1 MIPRGTPDIG
11 WRDLA
16 AGLLGCVWSDRPER
30 VQRRVEAR
38 WSAEQTVA
46 CLSVRSGL
54 DLLLQALALPRGS
67 ELIVSAITIPDM
79 ITIIERHGLTP
90 VPVDL
95 DPATLGVDP
104 ARLAQAIGP
113 RTRAI
118 LVAHLFGSR
127 MPLAPA
133 VRLARQHGLLLIED
147 CAQAYDG
154 AYRGDPDSD
163 ACLFSFGPI
172 KTATALGG
180 ALVHCQDAA
189 LAARLRQLQARY
201 PRQPRWLF
209 VRRIARFAALKLLAH
224 PQRFAVFVALCRL
237 RRRNHD
243 QLINEA
249 VRGFAGQNLLA
260 RIRLQPSAALL
271 QLLERRL
278 RQFDPA
284 RIEARAAFARR
295 VLAQIPAVARPGAA
309 AERHT
314 HWVLPIES
322 DDPETLTRVLWAH
335 GFDATRKA
343 SSLTVVPPPDQ
354 RTPDPLNARRLLA
367 RLVYLPM
374 YPQLGARDL
383 LRLGQIVRD
392 VERAPQLDPP
402 VLASAVDR

>member
-16 AGLLGCVWSDRPER
+16 AGLLGCVWSDPPER

-38 WSAEQTVA
+38 WSAAQTVA

-54 DLLLQALALPRGS
+54 DLLLQALALPHGS

-79 ITIIERHGLTP
+79 ITIIEQHGLTP
-90 VPVDL
+90 VPVDI

-104 ARLAQAIGP
+104 ARLARLIGP
-113 RTRAI
+113 RTSAI
-118 LVAHLFGSR
+118 LVAQLFGSR
-127 MPLAPA
+127 TSLAPVA
-133 VRLARQHGLLLIED
+133 RLARQHGLLLIED

-154 AYRGDPDSD
+154 VYRGDPDSGV
-163 ACLFSFGPI
+163 CLFSFGPI

-180 ALVHCQDAA
+180 ALVRCRDAA

-201 PRQPRWLF
+201 PRQPRRLL
-209 VRRIARFAALKLLAH
+209 VRRIVRFAALKLLAH
-224 PQRFAVFVALCRL
+224 PQRFAVFVAICRL

-243 QLINEA
+243 QLINES
-249 VRGFAGQNLLA
+249 VRSFAGQNLLA
-260 RIRLQPSAALL
+260 RIRQQPSAALL
-271 QLLERRL
+271 HLLERRL
-278 RQFDPA
+278 RQLDPA
-284 RIEARAAFARR
+284 RIMARAAFARR
-295 VLAQIPAVARPGAA
+295 ILAQLPAVPRPGAA

-322 DDPETLTRVLWAH
+322 DEPATLTRALWTH

-343 SSLTVVPPPDQ
+343 SSLTVVPPPDR
-354 RTPDPLNARRLLA
+354 RTPDPVNARRLLA

-374 YPQLGARDL
+374 YPQLAERDL
-383 LRLGQIVRD
+383 LRLGRIVRD
-392 VERAPQLDPP
+392 VEQTQPDPP
-402 VLASAVDR
+402 ALASAVDR